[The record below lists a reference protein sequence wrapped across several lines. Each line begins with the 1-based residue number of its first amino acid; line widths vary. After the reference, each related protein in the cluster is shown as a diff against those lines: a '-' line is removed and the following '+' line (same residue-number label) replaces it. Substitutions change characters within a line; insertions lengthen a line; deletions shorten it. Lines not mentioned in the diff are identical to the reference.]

1 MKKFNLFCSSLL
13 LAVILIFTS
22 CAKDG
27 DTGPQGP
34 AGPAGPAGPN
44 GPTGPQGPAGTAN
57 VVYSNW
63 SDVTFTAQV
72 PSPGDT
78 TAWTAT
84 MTAPKLVDSILNKGE
99 IKVYVNF
106 GSTAAPQVFALP
118 ISSDLGFIVI
128 PYFQVGKINLISDI
142 DAGTET
148 GTGGVKFF
156 QYRYVLIP
164 GVAPGRLATV
174 DWNNYDAV
182 KKYLGLKD

>member
-63 SDVTFTAQV
+63 SDVTFAAQV

-78 TAWTAT
+78 TWTAT
-84 MTAPKLVDSILNKGE
+84 ITAPKLVDSILNRGE

-118 ISSDLGFIVI
+118 ITSDIGFILI
-128 PYFQVGKINLISDI
+128 PYFQVGKINLVSDI

-164 GVAPGRLATV
+164 GVVPGRLATV